1 VLVQLIHSSNDS
13 GHIGARMG
21 LGPARILAA
30 GAAERLTA
38 EGRQV
43 ETIRVE
49 PRDPFPTET
58 SAAFET
64 ARVLA
69 RQVRMAVR
77 QRRFPIV
84 LAGNCMAA
92 VGAVSGLPRGRTGL
106 VWLDAHADFNTPETT
121 RSGFLD
127 GMALAAIV
135 GHCWTALT
143 ASVPDFEPLRTGDV
157 LLLGARDVEAA
168 ERARLEALGVEHRDT
183 ADLRADPAAVA
194 ASAASLGGRAD
205 RVHLH
210 VDLDVLD
217 PDAVAPANRY
227 AASGGL
233 TLPELLEFVRMLR
246 RACRI
251 GAVTI
256 ASYDPAFDREHRMC
270 AAALDLLSTL
280 TEPDPYR
287 SHR

>member
-1 VLVQLIHSSNDS
+1 VLVQLIHTSNDS

-21 LGPARILAA
+21 LGPGRILAA
-30 GAAERLTA
+30 GAADRLTA
-38 EGRQV
+38 ERHQV

-58 SAAFET
+58 AIAFET
-64 ARVLA
+64 ARALA

-92 VGAVSGLPRGRTGL
+92 VGAVAGLPRGRVGL
-106 VWLDAHADFNTPETT
+106 VWLDAHADFHTPETT

-127 GMALAAIV
+127 GMALATAA
-135 GHCWTALT
+135 GHCWVTLAGSIPGFHPVR
-143 ASVPDFEPLRTGDV
+143 ADDI
-157 LLLGARDVEAA
+157 LLFGTRDVEESEGLRLA
-168 ERARLEALGVEHRDT
+168 EHGVHHRDP
-183 ADLRADPAAVA
+183 ARMRADPAAI
-194 ASAASLGGRAD
+194 ASAASALGERAD
-205 RVHLH
+205 RIHLH

-227 AASGGL
+227 AAPGGL
-233 TLPELLEFVRMLR
+233 TLPELLDLVRTLR
-246 RACRI
+246 HSCRV

-256 ASYDPAFDREHRMC
+256 SAYEPAFDRDDRMC
-270 AAALDLLSTL
+270 EAALELLSTL
-280 TEPDPYR
+280 TEP
-287 SHR
+287 

>member
-1 VLVQLIHSSNDS
+1 MLVQLIESPNDS

-21 LGPARILAA
+21 LGPGRLLAA
-30 GAAERLTA
+30 GAAGRLVA
-38 EGRQV
+38 EGHQV

-58 SAAFET
+58 AVAFEA
-64 ARVLA
+64 ARALS
-69 RQVRMAVR
+69 RQVRMAIR

-92 VGAVSGLPRGRTGL
+92 VGAVSGIPRGRVGL
-106 VWLDAHADFNTPETT
+106 VWFDAHADFHTPDTT

-127 GMALAAIV
+127 GMALAAAA
-135 GHCWTALT
+135 GHCWTSLT
-143 ASVPDFEPLRTGDV
+143 SSIPGFHPVRPGDI
-157 LLLGARDVEAA
+157 LLLGARDVEEA
-168 ERARLEALGVEHRDT
+168 EAARLTEQAILHRD
-183 ADLRADPAAVA
+183 APGIRVDPAAIA
-194 ASAASLGGRAD
+194 AAAAALGDRTD

-227 AASGGL
+227 AVAGGL
-233 TLPELLEFVRMLR
+233 TLPELLALVRTLR
-246 RACRI
+246 GACRI
-251 GAVTI
+251 AAVTL
-256 ASYDPAFDREHRMC
+256 SGYDPAFDPAGRMC

-280 TEPDPYR
+280 TEP
-287 SHR
+287 